1 MTLASALLVAAL
13 IALLGAALIAV
24 AGALTGRGAAT
35 AIAHAGV
42 LLAGA
47 LLLTAL
53 TVRGLVAGR
62 APWSNLH
69 ETAVTF
75 AFGVTAV
82 YAGLERRLAVR
93 SLAPGVALLGAGLLW
108 LALAQPDEVRP
119 LVPALQAPV
128 LLTVHVG
135 TAMLAYAMGAVAF
148 AGALA
153 ELLQVRAGGKLSAL
167 PPAAVSRA
175 AAYRAVLLGF
185 PLLTAAIVLGA
196 VWANLAWRSYWS
208 NDPKELAAAATW
220 LVYGGYLHV
229 AGRRDRW
236 GRLAPWLLILGFAAV
251 LFTYLGAGLVF
262 VGEHSYAGT

>member
-1 MTLASALLVAAL
+1 MTIASALLVAAL
-13 IALLGAALIAV
+13 IALLGAALIGV
-24 AGALTGRGAAT
+24 AGALAGRAGAST
-35 AIAHAGV
+35 VAHGGV

-47 LLLTAL
+47 FLLAAL
-53 TVRGLVAGR
+53 TVRGVVAGR

-75 AFGVTAV
+75 AFGVSAV
-82 YAGLERRLAVR
+82 YAGLERRLAIR
-93 SLAPGVALLGAGLLW
+93 SLAPGVALLGAGLVG

-119 LVPALQAPV
+119 LVPALQAPL

-135 TAMLAYAMGAVAF
+135 TAMLAYALGAVAF

-153 ELLQVRAGGKLSAL
+153 ELLQLRAGGRLASL
-167 PPAAVSRA
+167 PPAAVSRV

-185 PLLTAAIVLGA
+185 PVLTAAIVLGA

-236 GRLAPWLLILGFAAV
+236 GRLGPWLLILGFAAV

-262 VGEHSYAGT
+262 VGEHSYAGG